1 MAIYIVNE
9 VTQSY
14 DNNTAFW
21 PMEAFFSK
29 ADAVAYLRNYCKDI
43 VSSIAS
49 STCKVTDMLDKYDCL
64 SIDYGSYS
72 THFEIKE
79 MEVK

>member
-1 MAIYIVNE
+1 MAKIYIVSE
-9 VTQSY
+9 VIPSY

-29 ADAVAYLRNYCKDI
+29 ADAVAYLRDYCKDI
-43 VSSIAS
+43 ATSIDKS
-49 STCKVTDMLDKYDCL
+49 QVTDMLDKYGCL

>member
-1 MAIYIVNE
+1 MAIYIVTE
-9 VTQSY
+9 VIPSY

-29 ADAVAYLRNYCKDI
+29 EDAMAYLRDM
-43 VSSIAS
+43 AS
-49 STCKVTDMLDKYDCL
+49 GKGKVTDMLDKYDCI